1 MLAATADEET
11 VPSAPHYRRQRLHAV
26 NTVRSS
32 LLVPCYNAAHFLPRL
47 WEAVRAQTRPF
58 DEIICYDDASTD
70 DTAAVARS
78 FGASV
83 IRGKTNAGPAHAR
96 NQLWRAARN
105 DWVHF
110 HDADDLLDPR
120 FLEKMSA
127 LAEVNTDVVI
137 CNALWFHSNGEVE
150 REWRYSEPE
159 LRAAPVPY
167 LLTHPVGGINGLY
180 RRTALEAIGG
190 YDESLK
196 VWEDADL
203 HVRLAANGS
212 RFRVVEESL
221 VSALRREDS
230 LSAEMRNNWR
240 NRLAALESY
249 AHTLPTSVQ
258 PVIAAEA
265 EITAGNL
272 LSLGDTDGARQA
284 ITLCARLGHRVPS
297 TSHPLL
303 RALRPWVPA
312 LTLLAWQR
320 RWRTAR

>member
-1 MLAATADEET
+1 M
-11 VPSAPHYRRQRLHAV
+11 SA
-26 NTVRSS
+26 VRSS
-32 LLVPCYNAAHFLPRL
+32 LLVPCYNAARFLPRL
-47 WEAVRAQTRPF
+47 WETVRAQTRPF

-83 IRGKTNAGPAHAR
+83 IRGETNAGPAHAR
-96 NQLWRAARN
+96 NQLWRAAEN

-120 FLEKMSA
+120 FMEKMSD
-127 LAEVNTDVVI
+127 LADVNTDVVI
-137 CNALWFHSNGEVE
+137 CNARWFHSNGEVE
-150 REWRYSEPE
+150 REWCYSEPE
-159 LRAAPVPY
+159 LCAAPVPY

-230 LSAEMRNNWR
+230 LSAELRNNWR
-240 NRLAALESY
+240 NRLAALRHYAKMLPADCTPALISELEAAARVLIRLNES
-249 AHTLPTSVQ
+249 ATAREAVALIHQRGGDPPTTNSF
-258 PVIAAEA
+258 VIQFCKRVF
-265 EITAGNL
+265 
-272 LSLGDTDGARQA
+272 GAM
-284 ITLCARLGHRVPS
+284 V
-297 TSHPLL
+297 
-303 RALRPWVPA
+303 ALRLQV
-312 LTLLAWQR
+312 LIR
-320 RWRTAR
+320 RT